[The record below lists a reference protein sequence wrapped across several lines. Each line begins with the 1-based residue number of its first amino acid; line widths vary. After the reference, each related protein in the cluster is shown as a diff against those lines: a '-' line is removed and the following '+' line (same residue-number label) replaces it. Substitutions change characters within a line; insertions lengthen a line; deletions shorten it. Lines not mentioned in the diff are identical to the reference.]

1 MNRTF
6 YNQTNFPLS
15 GMTSNKPSE
24 NNNSDSESC
33 VDPFA
38 EWAKNNS
45 SSEEKDITQL
55 TKLLYD
61 RGIIS
66 TLDKLSVLDCSYSGD
81 DNYSITGFWK
91 GNSFTVER
99 NIARQSIL

>member
-6 YNQTNFPLS
+6 YNQTSFPLN

-45 SSEEKDITQL
+45 SSEEKDIT
-55 TKLLYD
+55 
-61 RGIIS
+61 
-66 TLDKLSVLDCSYSGD
+66 
-81 DNYSITGFWK
+81 
-91 GNSFTVER
+91 
-99 NIARQSIL
+99 